1 MGYNKT
7 KRVSVVYLMLSFLLM
22 NVWCGFFNHIL
33 LQFFGG
39 VLVTFLDMAICFYLF
54 VVCQTKTKDKLI
66 ISRKKDFV
74 LSWVIFSV
82 LYIFIYL
89 LGWGEL
95 PVSSFAGLFVLPKQV
110 YTMLF
115 TAIYILAFSVVPQ
128 KIGEKEKK
136 SLFSLLII
144 IFFAIGIANIIAVI
158 RDPSLSKAES
168 YTENASIF
176 TLGYSLSY
184 VLALMMPIFLHLS
197 TTRKNKWV
205 YITLII
211 VSFVSLY
218 YSAYFLALIAA
229 ILSAILF
236 FVFKMKNKALSKFVF
251 VLVVGVFVLIVSTGM
266 LQDIML
272 FLADNISIDF
282 ISERCREI
290 AEFAAGGMDEAVV
303 GKTTYRFFIYKDTLT
318 NFFKHPIFGNFIFG
332 NYDCF
337 YDHATVLDIL
347 SCGGLLLFI
356 PFIIMLKKGYQYVCA
371 FVDENAKKSVS
382 VLFLTY
388 LFIACFNP
396 IMSQMHFG
404 ILFMIAPILLGGT
417 IKNENIDSSS
427 L

>member
-1 MGYNKT
+1 MGYSKT
-7 KRVSVVYLMLSFLLM
+7 KKVSVAFLLLSFLVL
-22 NVWCGFFNHIL
+22 NIWCGFFNNIIL
-33 LQFFGG
+33 QVFGG
-39 VLVTFLDMAICFYLF
+39 VLVTFLNMAICFYLF
-54 VVCQTKTKDKLI
+54 MFCQTKTKDKLI

-110 YTMLF
+110 YNMLF
-115 TAIYILAFSVVPQ
+115 TAIFILAFSVVPQ

-168 YTENASIF
+168 YTKNSSIF

-197 TTRKNKWV
+197 TTRKNKLV

-218 YSAYFLALIAA
+218 YSAYFLALSAA
-229 ILSAILF
+229 ILSTILF
-236 FVFKMKNKALSKFVF
+236 FVFGIKNKTLSKLMLI
-251 VLVVGVFVLIVSTGM
+251 LVVGLFVFIVSTDM
-266 LQDIML
+266 LKTILL
-272 FLADNISIDF
+272 FLADNIPIDF
-282 ISERCREI
+282 ISGRCREI
-290 AEFAAGGMDEAVV
+290 AEFSEGGMEEAVV
-303 GKTTYRFFIYKDTLT
+303 GKTTYRFFIYKDTLS
-318 NFFKHPIFGNFIFG
+318 NFFSHPILGNFIFG

-347 SCGGLLLFI
+347 ACGGLVLFV
-356 PFIIMLKKGYQYVCA
+356 PFFVMLKNGYKYICA
-371 FVDENAKKSVS
+371 YIDEKAKKSVL
-382 VLFLTY
+382 VLFITY
-388 LFIACFNP
+388 FFIACFNSV
-396 IMSQMHFG
+396 MSHLYFG
-404 ILFMIAPILLGGT
+404 IMFMIVPIFLGG
-417 IKNENIDSSS
+417 IKQNENIDSSS